1 VSVFV
6 IAKEPAM
13 ATEIERKFIVKS
25 GEWRSLAHSASRLRQ
40 GYICVAVPPIAAE
53 VRIRCTEDRGF
64 VTVKGPGSLI
74 RAEFEYEIPLAD
86 ADLMLKEFCSKQ
98 FLEKTR
104 YLVDFAG
111 VAWEIDEYSGPHRGL
126 VVAEVELSVSTQSL
140 QLPTWIGKEVTDD
153 PRFKNAYLAANPQ
166 SWQS

>member
-1 VSVFV
+1 
-6 IAKEPAM
+6 M

-25 GEWRSLAHSASRLRQ
+25 EEWRSLARSASQLRQ
-40 GYICVAVPPIAAE
+40 GYICVAIPPISAE

-64 VTVKGPGSLI
+64 VTFKGPGSLI
-74 RAEFEYEIPLAD
+74 RSEFEYEIPLAD

-104 YLVDFAG
+104 YLVDFAN
-111 VAWEIDEYSGPHRGL
+111 VEWEVDEYSGPHRGL
-126 VVAEVELSVSTQSL
+126 VVAEVELRDATQPL
-140 QLPTWIGKEVTDD
+140 QLPPWIGKEVTDD

-166 SWQS
+166 SWRL